1 MHSSTPRYGSEVD
14 SSWRY
19 DDDIVEVSQTVKA
32 LSTELNQEVNTT
44 NQHNPPVNPT
54 MDGQSNGLGKLL
66 PKAIA
71 AKRRRNRGSSTSELS
86 SMLDGIA
93 PQGGGIASRSTPG
106 SDANSVSSLNGSLK
120 STNTDPAVYDSD
132 PDS

>member
-1 MHSSTPRYGSEVD
+1 MSASLAMD
-14 SSWRY
+14 S
-19 DDDIVEVSQTVKA
+19 
-32 LSTELNQEVNTT
+32 
-44 NQHNPPVNPT
+44 
-54 MDGQSNGLGKLL
+54 QSNGLGKLL

-86 SMLDGIA
+86 GMLDGLVA

-106 SDANSVSSLNGSLK
+106 TEANSVSSLNGSLK
-120 STNTDPAVYDSD
+120 STNTDPAASDSD